1 MTNNCIVL
9 GFGDHGLTVMK
20 DLLRDSSKRGLL
32 RLRHDSIG
40 SSENIEAVRFFH
52 CETDQ
57 SVIGLESDEGM
68 FPDLYSAISAIS
80 AKKIRAR
87 SDETLDLIADAAKV
101 LLQAGGVSA
110 VTPTIDLF
118 IISQFSEESQFVEI
132 DTFLVALVDRLNQFS
147 TFSSPVGPQSL
158 NIVGFYDF
166 ASLTDTNHKSGQL
179 RSALLLSERAW
190 IKRQDKVRS
199 KAFSRIYITDQV
211 NDKKQ
216 VRSSRAR
223 RLQTIAFLQLLIFE
237 SLEPAERASL
247 IRTGSGSL
255 ESFIS
260 SFGIEVVETGVESL
274 CRLAAANYM
283 SKRLNYLTD
292 NNLRI
297 EGHGRIES
305 ELNVT
310 EVLDQFQFENSLGQS
325 NLAACELAFSTQ
337 LHGIESDVIESVLG
351 ESSALDFEKYQDK
364 VSATKLIM
372 IGEVANE
379 VRSLETKLIIPLSKD
394 LSVAIDK
401 DLAKAT
407 PVGYIFEQL
416 TIAQNNLAKQD
427 SSLNFDSKR
436 LAIEANN
443 LNLEFKRRYQRFQKY
458 KKLHLNFSKNRW
470 LWFIFPIWLSVLLT
484 PSLTYSIDRLL
495 ELWNSSNSNSYY
507 QAVYNFVE
515 QNPIVVFL
523 VCLIVL
529 SLPLSMA
536 GMRFVGAHLQK
547 SFEWFLNAEQ
557 GRLVESLRMAT
568 TQGPHFEAV
577 SINYKRAVLK
587 GFRRT
592 LSGNVERLKK
602 RISEAQWLERK
613 LIEYYDDDLRSENHG
628 ADVCVY
634 SIINAQSSLDQIQN
648 ILPATPVSV
657 TKVAE
662 DEGVPN
668 VFVDWGK
675 RFQRN
680 LLSPL
685 AVIDRTSRHYRSRFE
700 NENRSEFKATFKRRS
715 SDFFTRI
722 TQKFSA
728 NVNALGEVRS
738 FAFRGDDFAAIT
750 DPAHHLRVNFNIN
763 ETAGLGSPGK
773 LYLVKVVTSLQLA
786 EKGQN

>member
-1 MTNNCIVL
+1 MANNCIVL

-32 RLRHDSIG
+32 RLRYDSIN
-40 SSENIEAVRFFH
+40 SSENIDAVRFFH
-52 CETDQ
+52 CETKQ
-57 SVIGLESDEGM
+57 SATGLESDEGM

-87 SDETLDLIADAAKV
+87 SDETLDQIIDAAKL
-101 LLQAGGVSA
+101 LLQTGGDSVA
-110 VTPTIDLF
+110 TPTLDLF
-118 IISQFSEESQFVEI
+118 IISQFSEENQLVEI
-132 DTFLVALVDRLNQFS
+132 DTFLVALIDRLNHLS
-147 TFSSPVGPQSL
+147 TFSSPVGPQNL

-166 ASLTDTNHKSGQL
+166 ASLTDTSQESGQL
-179 RSALLLSERAW
+179 RSALLLSEKGW

-199 KAFSRIYITDQV
+199 KALSRIYITDQV

-216 VRSSRAR
+216 VRSARAR

-237 SLEPAERASL
+237 KLEPAERASL
-247 IRTGSGSL
+247 IRSGSGSL
-255 ESFIS
+255 DSFIS

-292 NNLRI
+292 NSLRI
-297 EGHGRIES
+297 EGHGRIGS

-310 EVLDQFQFENSLGQS
+310 KALDQFQLDNSSGQN
-325 NLAACELAFSTQ
+325 NLAAFELAFVAQ
-337 LHGIESDVIESVLG
+337 LQDIESDVIESALG
-351 ESSALDFEKYQDK
+351 DSLPLDFEEYQDK
-364 VSATKLIM
+364 VSAAKLIM

-379 VRSLETKLIIPLSKD
+379 VRSLETKLITPLSKN

-407 PVGYIFEQL
+407 PIGYILEQL
-416 TIAQNNLAKQD
+416 NTVQNNLAKRD
-427 SSLNFDSKR
+427 SSLNFDSRK
-436 LAIEANN
+436 LTIEVSN
-443 LNLEFKRRYQRFQKY
+443 LNLEFKRRYHRLKKY
-458 KKLHLNFSKNRW
+458 KKLHLNLSKNRW

-495 ELWNSSNSNSYY
+495 GLWHTSASNSYV
-507 QAVYNFVE
+507 QAVFNFFA

-523 VCLIVL
+523 ICIVL
-529 SLPLSMA
+529 NLLLSVA
-536 GMRFVGAHLQK
+536 GMRFVSAHLQK

-587 GFRRT
+587 GFRQT
-592 LSGNVERLKK
+592 LSNNIERLKK

-613 LIEYYDDDLRSENHG
+613 LIEYYDDDLRSEKSG

-634 SIINAQSSLDQIQN
+634 SIINAQSSLDQIQD

-657 TKVAE
+657 TKIAE

-668 VFVDWGK
+668 VFINWEE

-685 AVIDRTSRHYRSRFE
+685 AVIDRTSGHYRSRFE

-728 NVNALGEVRS
+728 NVNALGEARS
-738 FAFRGDDFAAIT
+738 FAFRGEEFAAIT

-763 ETAGLGSPGK
+763 ETAELGSPGK
-773 LYLVKVVTSLQLA
+773 LYLVKVVTSLRLA
-786 EKGQN
+786 EKGKN